1 MISIL
6 TGDKYFLKWLHIQKH
21 TVYVFEWG
29 GCMFL
34 NDMVTEHVFELSGA
48 TSNVSAESHT
58 LKSIKKPNKKRL
70 AQSKKVQKQAIF

>member
-58 LKSIKKPNKKRL
+58 LKSIKKPTAPPLQSCRYRL
-70 AQSKKVQKQAIF
+70 CSIGG